1 MSLTQFKAKLGIV
14 VGNTAPEGGRRTD
27 NEYLHCRGSILP
39 LRRSGKYKRSI
50 LHLFL
55 TLTFV
60 NLALVWHPAF
70 ADAQVYVANS
80 GSGTVSVLS
89 TPDHA
94 LIAEIPVE
102 DLPSRIAVTPDGAF
116 VYVTNEN
123 SGTMSKISTA
133 SNSVVATISVGSL
146 PKGVAVSADGSS
158 VFVIAGSMLKQFNVA
173 TNAPVRAYSLP
184 IGEPVDVAVSPD
196 GAFAYVVDKSMNIC
210 SLYPINLTTGAV
222 ITSTE
227 CADKGLIGAIGGSFP
242 VALAIRPD
250 GQFVYVTTPQDGAMQ
265 VVRLSDNIRV
275 GGGCAIGV
283 GPLGCA
289 FGGPNSVAVS
299 QDGGFAFTAN
309 SNDKTVSI
317 FALDQA
323 GGLPAIPLRVPL
335 QEAPS
340 YLDVTPDGT
349 RLYVSH
355 GSNSVSVMDLTT
367 NPPTLVGTL
376 TVGSFPRGVA
386 VSPLASGGG
395 GGGGDPQTL
404 SVTPAS
410 LAFTGE
416 QGLGDP
422 AAQAVQVGASG
433 VGAIPWTLAA
443 TGQDPGAGSWLK
455 ADLLAGIA
463 PPTSSVQVSAGTCG
477 LAAGTYTGTV
487 SVASGQASNSPQSI
501 LVTLTVATPAGLLA
515 APSVRVCTDRQTY
528 QPGQTLEIRVSL
540 RQGVSSNSGDAYLF
554 AGIPGDVNL
563 VSLIWS
569 EQGIGVNYGPAPV
582 PFGTDFHAVDFS
594 GLIFERVFETSDP
607 QGTYELQAIL
617 AVAGSDPTIEAN
629 RLAAATINFS
639 VTP

>member
-1 MSLTQFKAKLGIV
+1 MS
-14 VGNTAPEGGRRTD
+14 
-27 NEYLHCRGSILP
+27 
-39 LRRSGKYKRSI
+39 
-50 LHLFL
+50 HLFP
-55 TLTFV
+55 TVIFAV
-60 NLALVWHPAF
+60 LALVWHPAF

-94 LIAEIPVE
+94 LIAEIPVGA
-102 DLPSRIAVTPDGAF
+102 LPSRIAVTPDGAF

-123 SGTMSKISTA
+123 SGTMSKISAA
-133 SNSVVATISVGSL
+133 SNSAVATISVGAL
-146 PKGVAVSADGSS
+146 PKGVAISADGLS
-158 VFVIAGSMLKQFNVA
+158 VFVIADSMLKQFHVA
-173 TNAPVRAYSLP
+173 TDAPVRAYSLP
-184 IGEPVDVAVSPD
+184 IGVPVDVALSPD
-196 GAFAYVVDKSMNIC
+196 GTFAYVVDKNQNIC
-210 SLYPINLTTGAV
+210 SVYPINLTTGAV

-227 CADKGLIGAIGGSFP
+227 CANGVSIGAIGGSYP
-242 VALAIRPD
+242 VTLAIRPD

-275 GGGCAIGV
+275 GGGCAMGP

-289 FGGPNSVAVS
+289 LGGPNSVAVS
-299 QDGGFAFTAN
+299 ADGGFAFTAN
-309 SNDKTVSI
+309 SNNKTVSI
-317 FALDQA
+317 FAIDQVS
-323 GGLPAIPLRVPL
+323 GLPAVPVRVALPTK
-335 QEAPS
+335 PS

-355 GSNSVSVMDLTT
+355 GSNSVSVIDLTS
-367 NPPTLVGTL
+367 NPPALTGTL
-376 TVGSFPRGVA
+376 TVGNGPLGVA

-410 LAFTGE
+410 LTFTGE

-433 VGAIPWTLAA
+433 MTALSWSLAA

-455 ADLLAGIA
+455 ADLLAGTA
-463 PPTSSVQVSAGTCG
+463 PPTGSVQISAGTCG
-477 LAAGTYTGTV
+477 LAAGTYLGTI

-501 LVTLTVATPAGLLA
+501 PVSLTVAAPAGLLA
-515 APSVRVCTDRQTY
+515 APSVRVCADRQTY
-528 QPGQTLEIRVSL
+528 QPGQALEIRVSL

-554 AGIPGDVNL
+554 AGIPGDVNF
-563 VSLIWS
+563 VSLVWS

-582 PFGTDFHAVDFS
+582 PFGTNFQVADFS
-594 GLIFERVFETSDP
+594 GLIFERVFDASDP
-607 QGTYELQAIL
+607 QGTYDLQAIL

-629 RLAAATINFS
+629 RLAASTINFS

>member
-1 MSLTQFKAKLGIV
+1 M
-14 VGNTAPEGGRRTD
+14 
-27 NEYLHCRGSILP
+27 
-39 LRRSGKYKRSI
+39 RRSGKYKRSI

-55 TLTFV
+55 ALTFV

-89 TPDHA
+89 TPDHTP
-94 LIAEIPVE
+94 LAEIPVG

-123 SGTMSKISTA
+123 SGTMSKISAA

-158 VFVIAGSMLKQFNVA
+158 VFVVASSTLKQFNVA
-173 TNAPVRAYSLP
+173 TDALVRAYSLP
-184 IGEPVDVAVSPD
+184 IGEPVDVAISPN
-196 GAFAYVVDKSMNIC
+196 GAFAYIVDKSMNIC

-227 CADKGLIGAIGGSFP
+227 CADRGLIGAIAGSFP

-275 GGGCAIGV
+275 GGGCVSGV
-283 GPLGCA
+283 GPLGCS
-289 FGGPNSVAVS
+289 FGGPKGVAVS
-299 QDGGFAFTAN
+299 KDGGFAFTAN

-323 GGLPAIPLRVPL
+323 GGLPAIPIRVSLPTG
-335 QEAPS
+335 PS

-355 GSNSVSVMDLTT
+355 GSNSVSVIDLTT
-367 NPPTLVGTL
+367 DPPTLVGTL

-395 GGGGDPQTL
+395 GGGGGDPQTL
-404 SVTPAS
+404 SVTPAG
-410 LAFTGE
+410 LTFTGE

-422 AAQAVQVGASG
+422 AAQTVQVGASG
-433 VGAIPWTLAA
+433 VTALSWTLAV

-455 ADLLAGIA
+455 ADLLAGTA
-463 PPTSSVQVSAGTCG
+463 HPTSSVQISAGTCG
-477 LAAGTYTGTV
+477 LAAGTYLGTI

-501 LVTLTVATPAGLLA
+501 PVTLTVATPAGLLA
-515 APSVRVCTDRQTY
+515 SPSVRVCTDRQTY

-540 RQGVSSNSGDAYLF
+540 RQGGASNSGDAYLF
-554 AGIPGDVNL
+554 AGIPGDVNF
-563 VSLIWS
+563 VSLVWS

-582 PFGTDFHAVDFS
+582 PFGTNFQVADFS
-594 GLIFERVFETSDP
+594 GLIFERVFDASDP

-617 AVAGSDPTIEAN
+617 AVAGSDPNVQAN